1 MAGVRESAFSVD
13 DFKNPKVY
21 KNAEAIATLLT
32 RLLLL
37 EPGTFQSH
45 PEMGVGLMSKYRYG
59 VEGSATDLQAD
70 FQRQIETYLP
80 DFSGAR
86 VSVRQVRNEYR
97 IAIGLDH
104 EIFHIYYDTEAQSIK
119 NGYAKLSSL

>member
-1 MAGVRESAFSVD
+1 MGIRESAFSVD
-13 DFKNPKVY
+13 DFKNPKIY

-37 EPGTFQSH
+37 EPGTIQSH

-59 VEGSATDLQAD
+59 VNGSASDLQASY
-70 FQRQIETYLP
+70 QRQIDTYLP

-86 VSVRQVRNEYR
+86 VSVKQVGKEYQ
-97 IAIGLDH
+97 ISVKLEH
-104 EIFHIYYDTEAQSIK
+104 EIFHIFYDSETQSIK
-119 NGYAKLSSL
+119 KGYARLSSL